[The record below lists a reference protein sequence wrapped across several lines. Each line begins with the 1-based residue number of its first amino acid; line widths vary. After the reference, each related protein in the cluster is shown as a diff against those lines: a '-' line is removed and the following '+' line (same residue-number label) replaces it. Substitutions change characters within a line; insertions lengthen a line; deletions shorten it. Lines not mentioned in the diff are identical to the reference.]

1 MVSRKRKPPP
11 RKVRSMKKLNKVW
24 MTWGWA
30 ALMLVGV
37 GVLSA
42 VAQDAAP
49 AAAAAVAPKKKTLL
63 DVYLIGGWAMHP
75 LLLCS
80 LGVVGITVLLLRI
93 MNRNTLMPPLVVAS
107 IKEAARNGDVEKVAE
122 LAGGSDSLFTVSL
135 ASGLRQ
141 YNGQDPAGGKGK
153 MEEAIAET
161 MGRQESQFTFWLNF
175 LSLITAVAPM
185 FGLLGTVSGMIGAF
199 DKIGMGGM
207 GKPELLAANIGEAM
221 ITTAAGLLVAIPAM
235 FAYFLL
241 RNFLNK
247 LLVEAEDHLTTVLED
262 VTRPMEEAAE

>member
-1 MVSRKRKPPP
+1 MATRMTKPPP
-11 RKVRSMKKLNKVW
+11 RKVRAMKKQNKPW
-24 MTWGWA
+24 MMWGLA

-42 VAQDAAP
+42 WAQEAAP
-49 AAAAAVAPKKKTLL
+49 AAAAVAAPKKKTLL
-63 DVYLIGGWAMHP
+63 DLYVIGGWAMHP

-80 LGVVGITVLLLRI
+80 LGVVGISVLLVRI

-107 IKEAARNGDVEKVAE
+107 VKEAARTGDVEKVAE
-122 LAGGSDSLFTVSL
+122 LAGASDSLFTTSL

-141 YNGQDPAGGKGK
+141 YNGADPAGGKDK

-175 LSLITAVAPM
+175 LSLITAAAPM

-221 ITTAAGLLVAIPAM
+221 ITTAAGLLVAIPSM

-247 LLVEAEDHLTTVLED
+247 LLVEAEDHLTTVVED
-262 VTRPMEEAAE
+262 LVRPVEEAAE

>member
-1 MVSRKRKPPP
+1 
-11 RKVRSMKKLNKVW
+11 MKKLNK
-24 MTWGWA
+24 TWLKWGLM
-30 ALMLVGV
+30 ALVLVGF

-42 VAQDAAP
+42 WAQEAAP

-80 LGVVGITVLLLRI
+80 LGVVGISVLLLRI
-93 MNRNTLMPPLVVAS
+93 MNRKALMPPLAVAA
-107 IKEAARNGDVEKVAE
+107 IKQAAQVGDAQKVAE
-122 LAGGSDSLFTVSL
+122 IAMATDSLFTTSL

-141 YNGQDPAGGKGK
+141 YNGQDPLGSKGK

-221 ITTAAGLLVAIPAM
+221 ITTAAGLLVALPSM

-247 LLVEAEDHLTTVLED
+247 LLVEAEDHLTTVVDDL
-262 VTRPMEEAAE
+262 TRPMEEVAE

>member
-1 MVSRKRKPPP
+1 MKRIHL
-11 RKVRSMKKLNKVW
+11 V
-24 MTWGWA
+24 
-30 ALMLVGV
+30 LMIGLM
-37 GVLSA
+37 A
-42 VAQDAAP
+42 VAGAAMAQEAAP
-49 AAAAAVAPKKKTLL
+49 AEAAAPAPKRKTLL
-63 DVYLIGGWAMHP
+63 DFYKIGGWAMHP

-80 LGVVGITVLLLRI
+80 ISVVGVTVFTIRS
-93 MNRNTLMPPLVVAS
+93 MNRKSLMPPAAVEGARA
-107 IKEAARNGDVEKVAE
+107 AAREGDLQRLAEVA
-122 LAGGSDSLFTVSL
+122 GSADSMFTTAL
-135 ASGLRQ
+135 ASGLRLF
-141 YNGQDPAGGKGK
+141 NPDDPEGSKSRV
-153 MEEAIAET
+153 EEAIAET
-161 MGRQESQFTFWLNF
+161 MGRQEAKHAFWLNF

-247 LLVEAEDHLTTVLED
+247 LLTETEDHLTYV
-262 VTRPMEEAAE
+262 VTEITNPAEADA

>member
-1 MVSRKRKPPP
+1 
-11 RKVRSMKKLNKVW
+11 
-24 MTWGWA
+24 
-30 ALMLVGV
+30 
-37 GVLSA
+37 
-42 VAQDAAP
+42 
-49 AAAAAVAPKKKTLL
+49 
-63 DVYLIGGWAMHP
+63 
-75 LLLCS
+75 
-80 LGVVGITVLLLRI
+80 
-93 MNRNTLMPPLVVAS
+93 
-107 IKEAARNGDVEKVAE
+107 
-122 LAGGSDSLFTVSL
+122 
-135 ASGLRQ
+135 
-141 YNGQDPAGGKGK
+141 

-175 LSLITAVAPM
+175 LSLITAAAPM

-247 LLVEAEDHLTTVLED
+247 LLVEAEDHLTTVVED
-262 VTRPMEEAAE
+262 LSAPWKKRRSNAEARRPIMKRKSREQPEAGIDMTPMIDMVFLLLVFFMCAATCPRWSSRRRSICPSRPRRRFRRTCAIAVR

>member
-1 MVSRKRKPPP
+1 
-11 RKVRSMKKLNKVW
+11 MKKLNK
-24 MTWGWA
+24 TWLKWGLMALAMLAFGVVSAWA
-30 ALMLVGV
+30 
-37 GVLSA
+37 
-42 VAQDAAP
+42 QEAAP

-63 DVYLIGGWAMHP
+63 DVYIIGGWAMHP

-93 MNRNTLMPPLVVAS
+93 MNRKALMPPLALAA
-107 IKEAARNGDVEKVAE
+107 IKEAAHQGDVQKVAE
-122 LAGGSDSLFTVSL
+122 VAAATDSLFTTSL

-141 YNGQDPAGGKGK
+141 YNGQDPAGSKGK

-161 MGRQESQFTFWLNF
+161 MGRQESQYTFWLNF

-221 ITTAAGLLVAIPAM
+221 ITTAAGLLVAIPSM

-247 LLVEAEDHLTTVLED
+247 LLVEAEDHLTTVLDE
-262 VTRPMEEAAE
+262 VTRPLEEAPE

>member
-1 MVSRKRKPPP
+1 MN
-11 RKVRSMKKLNKVW
+11 KLNKTW
-24 MTWGWA
+24 MKWGLA
-30 ALMLVGV
+30 ALVLAGLGV
-37 GVLSA
+37 VS
-42 VAQDAAP
+42 VWAQEAAP
-49 AAAAAVAPKKKTLL
+49 AAAAALAEPKKKTLL
-63 DVYLIGGWAMHP
+63 DLYLIGGWAMHP

-80 LGVVGITVLLLRI
+80 LGVVGISVLLVRI
-93 MNRNTLMPPLVVAS
+93 MSRAALMPPLAVAA
-107 IKEAARNGDVEKVAE
+107 IKEAARGGDAQKVAE
-122 LAGGSDSLFTVSL
+122 VAVATNSLFTNSL

-141 YNGQDPAGGKGK
+141 FNVDDPAGCKPK

-161 MGRQESQFTFWLNF
+161 MGRQESQYAYWLNF

-247 LLVEAEDHLTTVLED
+247 LMVEAEDHLTSVLD
-262 VTRPMEEAAE
+262 DLTRPLEEAPE